1 MTAVPKRRRMSN
13 LARKIARWL
22 LVFAAAFFVATTLL
36 AVLYGAVAPPA
47 TPLMLIRAVQGDGLT
62 RHWKP
67 YAEVSPHLIRAVIA
81 AEDARFCEHAG
92 FDWREIEKAWASF
105 KRGGHL
111 RGASTITMQTAKN
124 LFLWPGRS
132 YLRKGLEVY
141 FTLLLEL
148 ALDKQR
154 IIELYVNVAEWGRG
168 IYGAEAAAQAYF
180 KKPAAGLTR
189 REAAL
194 LAAVLPNPRRWAAD
208 RPTASIVRKAVT
220 IQARMRSVPISEG
233 RLCR

>member
-1 MTAVPKRRRMSN
+1 MRKQGRKSTV
-13 LARKIARWL
+13 ARKVARAL
-22 LVFAAAFFVATTLL
+22 LLLAAAFFLTSTFLVA
-36 AVLYGAVAPPA
+36 LYGAVAPPA
-47 TPLMLIRAVQGDGLT
+47 TPLMLIRAAVGDGLN
-62 RHWKP
+62 RDWKS
-67 YAEVSPHLIRAVIA
+67 YDEISPHLIRAVIA

-92 FDWREIEKAWASF
+92 FDWREIDEAWASF
-105 KRGGHL
+105 KRGGRL

-180 KKPAAGLTR
+180 KKSAADLTR

-194 LAAVLPNPRRWAAD
+194 LAAVLPNPRLWSPA
-208 RPTASIVRKAVT
+208 RPTASIVRKAAT
-220 IQARMRSVPISEG
+220 ILARMRSVPVSEG

>member
-1 MTAVPKRRRMSN
+1 MRKRGRKPTVARK
-13 LARKIARWL
+13 LARAL
-22 LVFAAAFFVATTLL
+22 LLGAAAFFLISTFLVA
-36 AVLYGAVAPPA
+36 LYGAVAPPA
-47 TPLMLIRAVQGDGLT
+47 TPLMLIRAAQGDDL
-62 RHWKP
+62 RRDWKP
-67 YAEVSPHLIRAVIA
+67 YAEISPHLIRAVIA
-81 AEDARFCEHAG
+81 AEDARFCKHVG
-92 FDWREIEKAWASF
+92 FDWREIDKAWTAF
-105 KRGGHL
+105 QRGRRL

-148 ALDKQR
+148 VLDKQR

-168 IYGAEAAAQAYF
+168 IYGAEAAARAYF
-180 KKPAAGLTR
+180 RKSAAGLTR

-208 RPTASIVRKAVT
+208 RPTAAIVRKTAT
-220 IQARMRSVPISEG
+220 ILARMPSVPLAEG

>member
-1 MTAVPKRRRMSN
+1 MRKRRRKSTVARK
-13 LARKIARWL
+13 LARAL
-22 LVFAAAFFVATTLL
+22 LLGAAVFFLTSTFLVA
-36 AVLYGAVAPPA
+36 LYGAVAPPL
-47 TPLMLIRAVQGDGLT
+47 TPLMLIRAVLGDGLN
-62 RHWKP
+62 RDWKS
-67 YAEVSPHLIRAVIA
+67 YDEISPHLIRAVIA

-92 FDWREIEKAWASF
+92 FDWREIENAWNAF
-105 KRGGHL
+105 RRGREL

-132 YLRKGLEVY
+132 YLRKGLEAY
-141 FTLLLEL
+141 FVVLLEL

-154 IIELYVNVAEWGRG
+154 IVELYVNVAEWGPG
-168 IYGAEAAAQAYF
+168 VYGAEAAAQAYF

-194 LAAVLPNPRRWAAD
+194 LAAVLPNPRLWSPA
-208 RPTASIVRKAVT
+208 RPTASVVRKTAT
-220 IQARMRSVPISEG
+220 ILARMSSVSISEG

>member
-1 MTAVPKRRRMSN
+1 MSN

-22 LVFAAAFFVATTLL
+22 LLFAAAFFLASTFL

-47 TPLMLIRAVQGDGLT
+47 TPLMLIRAVQGDGLN

-67 YAEVSPHLIRAVIA
+67 YAEISPHLIRAVIA
-81 AEDARFCEHAG
+81 AEDARFCEHVG
-92 FDWREIEKAWASF
+92 FDWREIDKAWASF
-105 KRGGHL
+105 KRGGRL

-148 ALDKQR
+148 VLDKQR
-154 IIELYVNVAEWGRG
+154 IVELYVNVAEWGSG
-168 IYGAEAAAQAYF
+168 VYGAEAAAQANF
-180 KKPAAGLTR
+180 RKPAAGLTR

-194 LAAVLPNPRRWAAD
+194 LAAVLPNPRLWSPA
-208 RPTASIVRKAVT
+208 RPTASVVRKTAT
-220 IQARMRSVPISEG
+220 ILARMSSVPISEG